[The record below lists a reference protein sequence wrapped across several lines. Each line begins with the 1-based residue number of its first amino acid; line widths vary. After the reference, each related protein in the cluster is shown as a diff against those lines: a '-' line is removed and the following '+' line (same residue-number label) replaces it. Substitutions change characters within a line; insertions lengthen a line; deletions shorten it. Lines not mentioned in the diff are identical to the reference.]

1 MVKQFCESILRTG
14 TRRSKALANLVM
26 GLGSQVGARSTV
38 EVSLS
43 RVYHYQYSS
52 ISKSIDVLDKPFKKA
67 GQPKETSDQLS
78 RRQVEKKFAIKG
90 RSLCQAV

>member
-1 MVKQFCESILRTG
+1 MVKHFCESILRIA

-26 GLGSQVGARSTV
+26 GLASQIGARTAV

-43 RVYHYQYSS
+43 KVYHYQYSS
-52 ISKSIDVLDKPFKKA
+52 LNKSIDVLDKPFKKA
-67 GQPKETSDQLS
+67 GDPKEASDQLS

-90 RSLCQAV
+90 RALCEAV